1 MKNVLGIM
9 DLYEDDKQI
18 RTLTTKRPVATLPF
32 AGRYRLL
39 DFALSSMVNSG
50 ITKNWYDDASKISFY
65 LRPSSFW

>member
-18 RTLTTKRPVATLPF
+18 RTLTTNRPVATLPF

-39 DFALSSMVNSG
+39 DFALSSMGNSG
-50 ITKNWYDDASKISFY
+50 IT
-65 LRPSSFW
+65 